1 MRERAKKIVWKGG
14 GRRKRKRKRKEG
26 RAIQKI
32 CEENQKRSSVQ
43 RKRGL
48 SKGQGE
54 NCLKQELKATEETF
68 RILR

>member
-14 GRRKRKRKRKEG
+14 GKRKRKRKRKRRRKEG

-43 RKRGL
+43 CERELRKG
-48 SKGQGE
+48 KGE
-54 NCLKQELKATEETF
+54 MCLKQE
-68 RILR
+68 

>member
-1 MRERAKKIVWKGG
+1 MEEGRHGGCCERVCVRERAKKIVWTGG
-14 GRRKRKRKRKEG
+14 GKRKRKEG

-43 RKRGL
+43 CERGL

-54 NCLKQELKATEETF
+54 K
-68 RILR
+68 

>member
-14 GRRKRKRKRKEG
+14 GKRRRKRKEG

-43 RKRGL
+43 CVRGL
-48 SKGQGE
+48 SKRQGE
-54 NCLKQELKATEETF
+54 KCFKQE
-68 RILR
+68 